1 MFVRTLGN
9 LSLKSSLFLGDVL
22 LFREIGRVDVVILHK
37 PAVQEELLVHD
48 LTPLVHGLEVLGRV
62 GVVLATCGRFPGLGS
77 GQDDRVVAG
86 GEVGEGGS
94 VAGLGRIALSHV

>member
-9 LSLKSSLFLGDVL
+9 LSLMSSVFLGDVL

-37 PAVQEELLVHD
+37 PAVQEKLLVHD

-62 GVVLATCGRFPGLGS
+62 GVVLAPCRGFPGLGS
-77 GQDDRVVAG
+77 GQDDRMVVG
-86 GEVGEGGS
+86 GEVDEGGS
-94 VAGLGRIALSHV
+94 LAGLGRITLSHV